1 MIDFFLKGG
10 VLMWPILGCSVA
22 ALALIFSKAV
32 QLQLAQKRL
41 SAGIHHVL
49 ARPPVEIAPIIQ
61 AVRSGAN
68 EKQVVFLGTQQI
80 RGLERGLRLL
90 GLIASTAP
98 LLGFTGTVTGMIQAF
113 MAIASHPGGHVEPS
127 MVAGGIYEALITT
140 AGGLFVAIPTHVAL
154 HFLEERLDAITLR
167 MRDIAMTLLE
177 DRRHGV

>member
-22 ALALIFSKAV
+22 ALALIVTKAV
-32 QLQLAQKRL
+32 QLQGALKSL
-41 SAGIHHVL
+41 SAGPDAVL
-49 ARPPVEIAPIIQ
+49 ARPPAEIAPVIE
-61 AVRSGAN
+61 AVRSGAD
-68 EKQVVFLGTQQI
+68 EKQVAFVGTKQI
-80 RGLERGLRLL
+80 RTLECGLGLL
-90 GLIASTAP
+90 GLIASIAP

-113 MAIASHPGGHVEPS
+113 MAIASHTGGRVEPA

-154 HFLEERLDAITLR
+154 HFLEDRLDVVSLR

-177 DRRHGV
+177 DRRNAV